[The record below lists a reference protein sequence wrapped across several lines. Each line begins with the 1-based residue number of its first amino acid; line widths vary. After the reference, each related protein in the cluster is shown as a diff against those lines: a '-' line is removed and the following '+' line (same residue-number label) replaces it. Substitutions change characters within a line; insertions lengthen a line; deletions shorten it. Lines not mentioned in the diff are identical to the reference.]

1 MYTVS
6 FMLGDSL
13 DDVGRLMLDDDITEL
28 VNNYNSSIFSKD
40 QNTDKIKYIKD
51 NIRDERSK
59 EQPDEDKIKKY
70 EELLDKAISAEE
82 IRILGK
88 ILKINQGLPTNT
100 SDTYRYIKSIE
111 KFIELQY
118 NKELQ
123 NAVDESLSDL
133 LDAINNS
140 NDKKI
145 IRELS
150 KSYKQAKSRRDSHW
164 ESFDLIKFILDPAYK
179 QEQINKYELYK
190 TNFNILEVIAEVP
203 HFREMFNVLALNK
216 QILNS
221 LSTRNRL
228 EDIVLNQV
236 IHSSRTENG
245 ERKPDKTNISKV
257 LDKEEIRELKDLV
270 DKHLINSWIISK
282 NLSITVPAN
291 AYGNVAPEILRLN
304 TIENIDKFRKYVEDY
319 AIPTLKEKLPN
330 NRFIALLT
338 FGLRQNIPFYKLPFN
353 MVQIDNT
360 QKTRSLYEEALYAFN
375 NLKTIKVEGVDMNLV
390 DMFYLYNLIINQ
402 DKFGPNSLTRI
413 FEDLISAA
421 GNEKLLVYDFNSW
434 IDKQD
439 IQKLI
444 DTFPLPNIKLS
455 ESAPILEDNSIGF
468 ETQPTETDLEEAA
481 VEEGTTLEDQDF
493 ATEWSKKNGWSTEY
507 FNEKV
512 RPRLGEAWQLEYV
525 LSEDRLSPVQFEN
538 SMLSKYNNNQRA
550 GMLAN
555 TALDAI
561 RLEEKTANTVYE
573 SNGEVDYWKKAK
585 VGDRIKFKADDNFV
599 VVEVTKPL
607 TKLAPNSQRNLS
619 INYYNTTPS
628 IKSKL
633 IALVKASNMKGL
645 HLVYDADLIGEDPI
659 IRNAKGF
666 VRNGEIYINA
676 DRATDDTVIHEFG
689 HLYLADAKLQRPDE
703 YYRLLEKVRDTQF
716 WKMMR
721 ALPEYT
727 NKRGSDFDEEVLAT
741 LIDRSYND
749 GLGGVNH
756 DIVLEALDLVSQD
769 YKDFLKSDILPV
781 LSDVF
786 IDNYKEQQKLAT
798 IKNKLFKDNIIKED
812 CK

>member
-1 MYTVS
+1 MNAKELILKKINADTNWVDMYTVS

-133 LDAINNS
+133 PDAINNS

-150 KSYKQAKSRRDSHW
+150 KSYKQAKSRRDSRW

-270 DKHLINSWIISK
+270 DKHLINS
-282 NLSITVPAN
+282 
-291 AYGNVAPEILRLN
+291 
-304 TIENIDKFRKYVEDY
+304 
-319 AIPTLKEKLPN
+319 
-330 NRFIALLT
+330 
-338 FGLRQNIPFYKLPFN
+338 
-353 MVQIDNT
+353 
-360 QKTRSLYEEALYAFN
+360 
-375 NLKTIKVEGVDMNLV
+375 
-390 DMFYLYNLIINQ
+390 
-402 DKFGPNSLTRI
+402 
-413 FEDLISAA
+413 
-421 GNEKLLVYDFNSW
+421 
-434 IDKQD
+434 
-439 IQKLI
+439 
-444 DTFPLPNIKLS
+444 
-455 ESAPILEDNSIGF
+455 
-468 ETQPTETDLEEAA
+468 
-481 VEEGTTLEDQDF
+481 
-493 ATEWSKKNGWSTEY
+493 
-507 FNEKV
+507 
-512 RPRLGEAWQLEYV
+512 
-525 LSEDRLSPVQFEN
+525 
-538 SMLSKYNNNQRA
+538 
-550 GMLAN
+550 
-555 TALDAI
+555 
-561 RLEEKTANTVYE
+561 
-573 SNGEVDYWKKAK
+573 
-585 VGDRIKFKADDNFV
+585 
-599 VVEVTKPL
+599 
-607 TKLAPNSQRNLS
+607 
-619 INYYNTTPS
+619 
-628 IKSKL
+628 
-633 IALVKASNMKGL
+633 
-645 HLVYDADLIGEDPI
+645 
-659 IRNAKGF
+659 
-666 VRNGEIYINA
+666 
-676 DRATDDTVIHEFG
+676 
-689 HLYLADAKLQRPDE
+689 
-703 YYRLLEKVRDTQF
+703 
-716 WKMMR
+716 
-721 ALPEYT
+721 
-727 NKRGSDFDEEVLAT
+727 
-741 LIDRSYND
+741 
-749 GLGGVNH
+749 
-756 DIVLEALDLVSQD
+756 
-769 YKDFLKSDILPV
+769 
-781 LSDVF
+781 
-786 IDNYKEQQKLAT
+786 
-798 IKNKLFKDNIIKED
+798 
-812 CK
+812 